1 MIQPST
7 EFEIMRTLHTLWV
20 KELITWDEVEELLV
34 ASIQLELTFLN
45 KDRFEAESLDGD
57 VKYKIGGENET
68 N

>member
-1 MIQPST
+1 MIQPAT

-45 KDRFEAESLDGD
+45 KDRFEEESLDGD
-57 VKYKIGGENET
+57 VKYKIGG
-68 N
+68 

>member
-1 MIQPST
+1 MIQPAN

-57 VKYKIGGENET
+57 VRYKLSDYVQE
-68 N
+68 